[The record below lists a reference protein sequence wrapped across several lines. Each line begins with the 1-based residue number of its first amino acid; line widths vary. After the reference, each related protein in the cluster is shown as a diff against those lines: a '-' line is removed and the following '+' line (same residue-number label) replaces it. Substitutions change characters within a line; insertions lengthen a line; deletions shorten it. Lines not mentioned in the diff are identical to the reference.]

1 MESPMIMESI
11 KYMILGMGI
20 VYIFLY
26 LMVVVLDW
34 QHKILLKYFPQS
46 FEESPKSEAVQTSKR
61 DKLKKVAAITAAL
74 HHMKKS

>member
-34 QHKILLKYFPQS
+34 QHKLLLKYFPES
-46 FEESPKSEAVQTSKR
+46 FEDSPKEQTPTTSKR

-74 HHMKKS
+74 HHMKNS

>member
-1 MESPMIMESI
+1 MIMESI